1 MTYAS
6 DDHCYVLVRVA
17 RHRETANL
25 PTDMESTD
33 LHEPVAKQV
42 ASVNIGDSSS
52 VIEFV
57 RSFGSHYVTSYVT
70 GNSLYQAS
78 AYCFVFVRN
87 NTRPTTNILLLLL
100 WRVKPINSQNY
111 ITLQHK
117 VPRSNI
123 SEIKMEL
130 TLVKI

>member
-1 MTYAS
+1 MHFFTTGLDMSYVS
-6 DDHCYVLVRVA
+6 GDHCYVLVRVA

-25 PTDMESTD
+25 AMDMESTD

-42 ASVNIGDSSS
+42 ASVNVGDSLS

-78 AYCFVFVRN
+78 TTHCFVCCYFLVRN
-87 NTRPTTNILLLLL
+87 
-100 WRVKPINSQNY
+100 
-111 ITLQHK
+111 
-117 VPRSNI
+117 
-123 SEIKMEL
+123 
-130 TLVKI
+130 

>member
-1 MTYAS
+1 MYRRAFVFIIIGLDVSHATGDY
-6 DDHCYVLVRVA
+6 CYVLVRVA

-25 PTDMESTD
+25 PMDMEITD

-42 ASVNIGDSSS
+42 ASVNVGDSSS

-78 AYCFVFVRN
+78 AGCSLA
-87 NTRPTTNILLLLL
+87 T
-100 WRVKPINSQNY
+100 
-111 ITLQHK
+111 
-117 VPRSNI
+117 VP
-123 SEIKMEL
+123 KL
-130 TLVKI
+130 TKYDCDIIIIIIVDN